1 MLRFGVARLLILG
14 LVGLALAAAAI
25 ATGSTAVAH
34 PGITTTETSIDVVGA
49 ITARRLDDGR
59 VEFAFRPSGGA
70 RIFPEERFVPADAA
84 SNSWLVSSDVTHVDA
99 TLGRIIARRLDDGRM
114 EFGFRVEG
122 GDELLPAL
130 RFVPA
135 VTSGGWLRSSELSF
149 SVAPPDLM
157 PEFSATLGDQSFK
170 TWDETTELT
179 LPAAEGG
186 DGTLSYELLP
196 AVPGLSFE
204 AQLRRLAGVPSR
216 AGTYLMVYRV
226 ADADGDVD
234 ELRFMIDVVYGYE
247 ASDLADDAMAD
258 SAAEEPAMEE
268 EAAEEEEA
276 PAAEEEAAVD
286 EAEVKVAEVSAGKG
300 GSVSPVRLNRPGA
313 TTFVDNPRSGF
324 TVTAEDSTSTF
335 SLDVDRT
342 SYFLALNWANAR
354 YRIDPDSVRA
364 EEWVN
369 AFDYGYESPTSDDRF
384 AITTALVEHPSAA
397 GLHLARI
404 AFQAP
409 ELPDDAPLNVTLVL
423 DASGS
428 MAWGNRVEIARA
440 AAEAIRGGLREGDQI
455 AVVQFSDNVLRRYTV
470 RPTHPD
476 DERVTASIGG
486 LRPTSSTNVQAGL
499 DLGLWL
505 AGGMRHERPDAI
517 NYIILMSDGVANVD
531 ATDPFAILEAT
542 GDREPSNPIRLITV
556 GVGIENYNDYLLEQ
570 LAQHG
575 NGWYRYLDTPEQA
588 RQTFSRANWLALSR
602 PFADQTR
609 AQVEWDSSAV
619 AQWRLVGYEN
629 RVTSDESFTEDRNE
643 FAEIP
648 SGVAVTV
655 FYELEL
661 TEGTSAEQVDL
672 GGVELRWLTPR
683 SGESNSQAARISG
696 AEDGDANIV
705 ARRELG
711 ALVALAADRYGSLTS
726 VDDDA
731 GADVRAELERLATQ
745 LDGLQPELGSLDAY
759 DDFRLLLSHLIA
771 GLPAAPPDSGYS
783 P

>member
-1 MLRFGVARLLILG
+1 MLRFSVARLLILG
-14 LVGLALAAAAI
+14 LVGLALAAAAL
-25 ATGSTAVAH
+25 ATGPTAVAH
-34 PGITTTETSIDVVGA
+34 PGITTTETSIDVAGA

-70 RIFPEERFVPADAA
+70 RIFPEQRYVPADAA
-84 SNSWLVSSDVTHVDA
+84 SNSWLVSSDVTHVDD
-99 TLGRIIARRLDDGRM
+99 TLGRIIARRLDDGQM

-122 GDELLPAL
+122 GDELLPEL

-149 SVAPPDLM
+149 SVAPPDLA
-157 PEFSATLGDQSFK
+157 PEFSATLGDQTFN
-170 TWDETTELT
+170 TRGETTELT

-186 DGTLSYELLP
+186 DGALSYMLLP
-196 AVPGLSFE
+196 VVPGLSFD
-204 AQLRRLAGVPSR
+204 AQQRRLTGTPSR
-216 AGTYLMVYRV
+216 VGTYLMVYRV

-234 ELRFMIDVVYGYE
+234 ELRFMLDVVYAPE
-247 ASDLADDAMAD
+247 ASEMSDDAMDDGSMAGD
-258 SAAEEPAMEE
+258 DASQFPESGGAPQEEPA
-268 EAAEEEEA
+268 
-276 PAAEEEAAVD
+276 
-286 EAEVKVAEVSAGKG
+286 EAEDSAVKG
-300 GSVSPVRLNRPGA
+300 GSVSPLRPTTPRD

-354 YRIDPDSVRA
+354 YQIDPDSVRA
-364 EEWVN
+364 EEWIN

-384 AITTALVEHPSAA
+384 AITTALVEHPTAA
-397 GLHLARI
+397 GVHLARI

-428 MAWGNRVEIARA
+428 MARGNRVGIARA

-476 DERVTASIGG
+476 DERVTASIKR

-542 GDREPSNPIRLITV
+542 GDREPSNPLRLITI

-575 NGWYRYLDTPEQA
+575 NGWYRYLDTSEQA

-661 TEGTSAEQVDL
+661 TEGTSAAQADL

-696 AEDGDANIV
+696 AEDGDASTA

-731 GADVRAELERLATQ
+731 GADVRAELERLGTQ

-759 DDFRLLLSHLIA
+759 GDFRLLLSHLIA
-771 GLPAAPPDSGYS
+771 RLPAAPEESGYR

>member
-1 MLRFGVARLLILG
+1 MLRFSVARLLILG

-25 ATGSTAVAH
+25 ATGPTAQAH

-49 ITARRLDDGR
+49 IMARRLDDGR

-70 RIFPEERFVPADAA
+70 RIFPEQRYVPADAA

-122 GDELLPAL
+122 GDELLPHL

-135 VTSGGWLRSSELSF
+135 VTSEGWLRSSELSF
-149 SVAPPDLM
+149 SVAPPDLT
-157 PEFSATLGDQSFK
+157 PEFSATLGDQTFV

-186 DGTLSYELLP
+186 DGALSYTLLP
-196 AVPGLSFE
+196 VVPGLSFD
-204 AQLRRLAGVPSR
+204 AQQQRLTGTPRRV
-216 AGTYLMVYRV
+216 GTYLMVYRV

-234 ELRFMIDVVYGYE
+234 ELRFMLDVVYAPE
-247 ASDLADDAMAD
+247 ASDLADDAMEGDGAMAMD
-258 SAAEEPAMEE
+258 DAAEEPAMEE
-268 EAAEEEEA
+268 D
-276 PAAEEEAAVD
+276 AAVD
-286 EAEVKVAEVSAGKG
+286 EGQSSDAEVSTGKG
-300 GSVSPVRLNRPGA
+300 GSVSPVRPTRPGD

-324 TVTAEDSTSTF
+324 TVAAEDSTSTF

-369 AFDYGYESPTSDDRF
+369 AFDYGYESPTGDDRF
-384 AITTALVEHPSAA
+384 AITTALTEHPSAA

-476 DERVTASIGG
+476 DERVTASLAG
-486 LRPTSSTNVQAGL
+486 LRPTYSTNVQAGL
-499 DLGLWL
+499 NLGLWL

-661 TEGTSAEQVDL
+661 TEGTSAEQADL

-696 AEDGDANIV
+696 AEDGDTNVV

-726 VDDDA
+726 VDDDD
-731 GADVRAELERLATQ
+731 GADVRAELELLAKQ
-745 LDGLQPELGSLDAY
+745 VDGLEPELGSLDAY
-759 DDFRLLLSHLIA
+759 ADFRLLLSHLIV
-771 GLPAAPPDSGYS
+771 GLPEAPEESGYR

>member
-1 MLRFGVARLLILG
+1 MRRSQRQGDPG
-14 LVGLALAAAAI
+14 SLAPR
-25 ATGSTAVAH
+25 STT
-34 PGITTTETSIDVVGA
+34 PRD
-49 ITARRLDDGR
+49 
-59 VEFAFRPSGGA
+59 
-70 RIFPEERFVPADAA
+70 
-84 SNSWLVSSDVTHVDA
+84 
-99 TLGRIIARRLDDGRM
+99 
-114 EFGFRVEG
+114 
-122 GDELLPAL
+122 
-130 RFVPA
+130 
-135 VTSGGWLRSSELSF
+135 
-149 SVAPPDLM
+149 
-157 PEFSATLGDQSFK
+157 
-170 TWDETTELT
+170 
-179 LPAAEGG
+179 
-186 DGTLSYELLP
+186 
-196 AVPGLSFE
+196 
-204 AQLRRLAGVPSR
+204 
-216 AGTYLMVYRV
+216 
-226 ADADGDVD
+226 
-234 ELRFMIDVVYGYE
+234 
-247 ASDLADDAMAD
+247 
-258 SAAEEPAMEE
+258 
-268 EAAEEEEA
+268 
-276 PAAEEEAAVD
+276 
-286 EAEVKVAEVSAGKG
+286 
-300 GSVSPVRLNRPGA
+300 

-324 TVTAEDSTSTF
+324 TVTTEDSTSTF

-369 AFDYGYESPTSDDRF
+369 AFDYGYEAPASDDRF

-428 MAWGNRVEIARA
+428 MAWGQSGRDRARSGGGDPRRGCARA
-440 AAEAIRGGLREGDQI
+440 IRSPWCSSATTCCVGTPS
-455 AVVQFSDNVLRRYTV
+455 VRRT
-470 RPTHPD
+470 RTMNGSPRRSHACG
-476 DERVTASIGG
+476 RH
-486 LRPTSSTNVQAGL
+486 RSTNVQAGL

-517 NYIILMSDGVANVD
+517 NYLILMSDGVANVD

-643 FAEIP
+643 FAEIQ

-661 TEGTSAEQVDL
+661 TEGTSAAQADL

-683 SGESNSQAARISG
+683 SGESNSQAARILG
-696 AEDGDANIV
+696 RRGG
-705 ARRELG
+705 RREHRG
-711 ALVALAADRYGSLTS
+711 AARARCVGRAGGRPLRQPGLSGRRRRCGCPRRAGGSGNAAGR
-726 VDDDA
+726 A
-731 GADVRAELERLATQ
+731 GAGARFAPGLRRLPPALE
-745 LDGLQPELGSLDAY
+745 
-759 DDFRLLLSHLIA
+759 
-771 GLPAAPPDSGYS
+771 PPDRRDF
-783 P
+783 PRRRRRAAIAPRNALTMA

>member
-14 LVGLALAAAAI
+14 LVGLALAAAAL
-25 ATGSTAVAH
+25 ATAPTAQAH

-59 VEFAFRPSGGA
+59 VEFAFRPRGGA
-70 RIFPEERFVPADAA
+70 RIFPEQRYVPADAA
-84 SNSWLVSSDVTHVDA
+84 SNSWLVSSDVTHVDD
-99 TLGRIIARRLDDGRM
+99 TLGRIIARRLDDGQM

-122 GDELLPAL
+122 GDELLPEL

-149 SVAPPDLM
+149 SVAPPDLA
-157 PEFSATLGDQSFK
+157 PEFSATLGDQTFN
-170 TWDETTELT
+170 TRGETTELT

-186 DGTLSYELLP
+186 DGALSYMLLP
-196 AVPGLSFE
+196 VVPGLSFDAE
-204 AQLRRLAGVPSR
+204 LRRLAGTPSR
-216 AGTYLMVYRV
+216 VGTYLMVYRV
-226 ADADGDVD
+226 ADADGDID
-234 ELRFMIDVVYGYE
+234 ELRFMIDVVFE
-247 ASDLADDAMAD
+247 RVASEMSDDAMDDGSMAGD
-258 SAAEEPAMEE
+258 DASQFPESGGGPQEEPA
-268 EAAEEEEA
+268 
-276 PAAEEEAAVD
+276 
-286 EAEVKVAEVSAGKG
+286 EAEDSAVKG
-300 GSVSPVRLNRPGA
+300 GSVSPLRPTTPRD

-354 YRIDPDSVRA
+354 YQIDPDSVRA

-384 AITTALVEHPSAA
+384 AITTALVEHPTAA
-397 GLHLARI
+397 GVHLARI

-428 MAWGNRVEIARA
+428 MARGNRVGIARA

-476 DERVTASIGG
+476 DERVTASIKR

-542 GDREPSNPIRLITV
+542 GDREPSNPLRLITI

-575 NGWYRYLDTPEQA
+575 NGWYRYLDTSEQA

-661 TEGTSAEQVDL
+661 TEGTSAAQADL

-696 AEDGDANIV
+696 AEDGDASTA

-731 GADVRAELERLATQ
+731 GADVRAELERLGTQ

-759 DDFRLLLSHLIA
+759 GDFRLLLSHLIA
-771 GLPAAPPDSGYS
+771 RLPAAPEESGYR

>member
-14 LVGLALAAAAI
+14 LVGLALAAAAF
-25 ATGSTAVAH
+25 ATAPSAAAH
-34 PGITTTETSIDVVGA
+34 PGITTMETSIDVVGA
-49 ITARRLDDGR
+49 ITARRLPDGR

-70 RIFPEERFVPADAA
+70 RIFPRERFVPADAEL
-84 SNSWLVSSDVTHVDA
+84 NSWLVSSDVTHVDA
-99 TLGRIIARRLDDGRM
+99 TLGRIIARRLDDGWM

-122 GDELLPAL
+122 GDELLPEL
-130 RFVPA
+130 RFVPPG
-135 VTSGGWLRSSELSF
+135 TSGGWLASSELSF
-149 SVAPPDLM
+149 SVAPPDLS
-157 PEFSATLGDQSFK
+157 PEFSATLGDQTFS
-170 TWDETTELT
+170 TWDATTELT
-179 LPAAEGG
+179 LPAAAGG
-186 DGTLSYELLP
+186 DGALTYTLLP
-196 AVPGLSFE
+196 AVPGLNFD
-204 AQLRRLAGVPSR
+204 AQQRQLAGTPSR
-216 AGTYLMVYRV
+216 VGTYLMVYRV
-226 ADADGDVD
+226 SDADGDVD
-234 ELRFMIDVVYGYE
+234 ELRFMLDVVYGYE
-247 ASDLADDAMAD
+247 ESDLED
-258 SAAEEPAMEE
+258 S
-268 EAAEEEEA
+268 AAEEEEA
-276 PAAEEEAAVD
+276 AEAEEAPAMEEDAAVD
-286 EAEVKVAEVSAGKG
+286 EEQSSDAEASVGKG
-300 GSVSPVRLNRPGA
+300 GSGSPLRPTTPSD

-342 SYFLALNWANAR
+342 SYFLALNWANSR

-384 AITTALVEHPSAA
+384 AITTELTAHPSAA

-440 AAEAIRGGLREGDQI
+440 AAEAIRGGLRESDQI

-476 DERVTASIGG
+476 DERVSASIKR
-486 LRPTSSTNVQAGL
+486 LRPTYSTNVQAGL
-499 DLGLWL
+499 NLGLWL

-629 RVTSDESFTEDRNE
+629 RVTSDESFTEDRTE

-661 TEGTSAEQVDL
+661 TEGTSAAQVDL

-683 SGESNSQAARISG
+683 SGESNSQAARITS
-696 AEDGDANIV
+696 ADDGDANIV

-711 ALVALAADRYGSLTS
+711 ALVALAADRYGSLTA
-726 VDDDA
+726 VDDAA
-731 GADVRAELERLATQ
+731 GADVRAELELLATQ
-745 LDGLQPELGSLDAY
+745 LDGLEPELGSLQAY
-759 DDFRLLLSHLIA
+759 GDFRLLLSHLIA
-771 GLPAAPPDSGYS
+771 GLPPPPEESGYS

>member
-14 LVGLALAAAAI
+14 LVGLALASAAL
-25 ATGSTAVAH
+25 ATAPTAVAH

-70 RIFPEERFVPADAA
+70 RIFPEQRYVPADAA
-84 SNSWLVSSDVTHVDA
+84 SNSWLVSSDVTHVDD
-99 TLGRIIARRLDDGRM
+99 TLGRIIARRLDDGQM

-122 GDELLPAL
+122 GDELLPEL

-149 SVAPPDLM
+149 SVAPPDLA
-157 PEFSATLGDQSFK
+157 PEFSATLGDQTFN
-170 TWDETTELT
+170 TRGETTELT

-186 DGTLSYELLP
+186 DGALSYMLLP
-196 AVPGLSFE
+196 VVPGLSFD
-204 AQLRRLAGVPSR
+204 AQLRRLAGTPSR
-216 AGTYLMVYRV
+216 VGTYLMVYRV
-226 ADADGDVD
+226 ADADGDID
-234 ELRFMIDVVYGYE
+234 ELRFMIDVVYE
-247 ASDLADDAMAD
+247 RVASEMSDDAMDDGSMAGD
-258 SAAEEPAMEE
+258 DASQFPESGGGPQEEPA
-268 EAAEEEEA
+268 
-276 PAAEEEAAVD
+276 
-286 EAEVKVAEVSAGKG
+286 EAEDSAVKG
-300 GSVSPVRLNRPGA
+300 GSVSPLRPTTPRD

-354 YRIDPDSVRA
+354 YQIDPDSVRA
-364 EEWVN
+364 EEWIN
-369 AFDYGYESPTSDDRF
+369 AFDYGYGSPTSDDRF
-384 AITTALVEHPSAA
+384 AITTALVEHPTAA
-397 GLHLARI
+397 GVHLARI

-428 MAWGNRVEIARA
+428 MARGNRVGIARA

-476 DERVTASIGG
+476 DERVTASIRR

-575 NGWYRYLDTPEQA
+575 NGWYRYLDTSEQA

-661 TEGTSAEQVDL
+661 TEGTSAAQADL

-696 AEDGDANIV
+696 AEDGDASTA

-731 GADVRAELERLATQ
+731 GADVRAELERLGTQ
-745 LDGLQPELGSLDAY
+745 LDALEPELGSLDAY
-759 DDFRLLLSHLIA
+759 GDFRLLLSHLIA
-771 GLPAAPPDSGYS
+771 RLPAAPEESGYR

>member
-14 LVGLALAAAAI
+14 LVGLALAAAAL
-25 ATGSTAVAH
+25 ATAPTAVAH

-49 ITARRLDDGR
+49 ITARRLADGR

-70 RIFPEERFVPADAA
+70 RIFPEQRFVPADAEL
-84 SNSWLVSSDVTHVDA
+84 NSWLVSSDVTHVDA

-114 EFGFRVEG
+114 EFGFRVAG
-122 GDELLPAL
+122 GDELLPTL
-130 RFVPA
+130 RFMPP

-149 SVAPPDLM
+149 SVAPPDLA
-157 PEFSATLGDQSFK
+157 PEFSATLGDQTFN
-170 TWDETTELT
+170 TRDETTELT

-186 DGTLSYELLP
+186 DGALSYMLLP
-196 AVPGLSFE
+196 VVPGLSFD
-204 AQLRRLAGVPSR
+204 AQLRRLAGTPSR
-216 AGTYLMVYRV
+216 VGTYLMVYRV
-226 ADADGDVD
+226 ADADGDID
-234 ELRFMIDVVYGYE
+234 ELRFMIDVVYE
-247 ASDLADDAMAD
+247 PVALEMSDDAMDDASMAGD
-258 SAAEEPAMEE
+258 DASQFPESGGGPQEEPA
-268 EAAEEEEA
+268 
-276 PAAEEEAAVD
+276 
-286 EAEVKVAEVSAGKG
+286 EAEDSAVKG
-300 GSVSPVRLNRPGA
+300 GSVSPLRPTTPRD

-324 TVTAEDSTSTF
+324 TVTAEDTTSTF

-342 SYFLALNWANAR
+342 SYFLALNWANAG

-369 AFDYGYESPTSDDRF
+369 AFDYGYEAPTGDDRF
-384 AITTALVEHPSAA
+384 AITTALVEHPTAA
-397 GLHLARI
+397 GVHLARI

-428 MAWGNRVEIARA
+428 MAWGNRVEITRA

-476 DERVTASIGG
+476 DERVTASIAG

-517 NYIILMSDGVANVD
+517 NYLILMSDGVANVD

-683 SGESNSQAARISG
+683 SGESNSQTARISG
-696 AEDGDANIV
+696 SEDGDANIV

-745 LDGLQPELGSLDAY
+745 LDGLEPELGSLDAY
-759 DDFRLLLSHLIA
+759 GDFRLLLSHLIA
-771 GLPAAPPDSGYS
+771 GLPEAPEESGYR

>member
-1 MLRFGVARLLILG
+1 MLRFRVARLLILG

-70 RIFPEERFVPADAA
+70 RIFPEQRYVPADAA

-122 GDELLPAL
+122 GDELLPEL

-157 PEFSATLGDQSFK
+157 PEFSATLGDQSFN

-186 DGTLSYELLP
+186 DGTLSYMLLP
-196 AVPGLSFE
+196 VVPGLSFE
-204 AQLRRLAGVPSR
+204 AQLRRLAGTPSR

-234 ELRFMIDVVYGYE
+234 ELRFMIDVVYAPVY
-247 ASDLADDAMAD
+247 SDADDSSMSDSDAGMAMED
-258 SAAEEPAMEE
+258 AAEEPAMEE
-268 EAAEEEEA
+268 EAA
-276 PAAEEEAAVD
+276 VD
-286 EAEVKVAEVSAGKG
+286 EGQSSDAEVSAGKG
-300 GSVSPVRLNRPGA
+300 GSVSPLRPTRPGA

-324 TVTAEDSTSTF
+324 TVAAEDSTSTF

-369 AFDYGYESPTSDDRF
+369 AFDYGYESPTSNDRF

-409 ELPDDAPLNVTLVL
+409 ELPDDAPINVTLVL

-470 RPTHPD
+470 RPTHAG
-476 DERVTASIGG
+476 DERVTASIAG

-542 GDREPSNPIRLITV
+542 GDREPGNPIRLITV

-609 AQVEWDSSAV
+609 AQVKWNGSAV

-661 TEGTSAEQVDL
+661 TEGTSAEQADL

-696 AEDGDANIV
+696 AEDADANTA

-745 LDGLQPELGSLDAY
+745 LDGLEPELGSLDAY
-759 DDFRLLLSHLIA
+759 SDFRLLLSHLIA
-771 GLPAAPPDSGYS
+771 GLPAAPEESGYS

>member
-1 MLRFGVARLLILG
+1 MIKCSDSGVARLLILG

-25 ATGSTAVAH
+25 ATGSTTVAH

-49 ITARRLDDGR
+49 ITSRRLADGR

-70 RIFPEERFVPADAA
+70 RIFPEQRYVPADAA

-122 GDELLPAL
+122 GDELLPEL

-157 PEFSATLGDQSFK
+157 PEFSATLGDQSFN
-170 TWDETTELT
+170 TWDATTELT

-186 DGTLSYELLP
+186 DGALSYELLP
-196 AVPGLSFE
+196 AVPGLSFD
-204 AQLRRLAGVPSR
+204 AQLRRLAGTPSR
-216 AGTYLMVYRV
+216 VGTYLMVYRV

-234 ELRFMIDVVYGYE
+234 ELRFMIDVVYAPVY
-247 ASDLADDAMAD
+247 SDADDSSMSD
-258 SAAEEPAMEE
+258 SDAGMVMED
-268 EAAEEEEA
+268 AAEEEEEA
-276 PAAEEEAAVD
+276 EAAVD
-286 EAEVKVAEVSAGKG
+286 EGQSSDAEVSAGKG
-300 GSVSPVRLNRPGA
+300 GSVSPVRPTRPGA

-384 AITTALVEHPSAA
+384 AITTALVEHPSTAR
-397 GLHLARI
+397 LHLARI

-440 AAEAIRGGLREGDQI
+440 AAEAIRGGLREIDRI

-476 DERVTASIGG
+476 DERVTASIAG

-609 AQVEWDSSAV
+609 AQVKWDGSAV

-661 TEGTSAEQVDL
+661 TEGTSAEQADL

-696 AEDGDANIV
+696 AEDADANTA

-745 LDGLQPELGSLDAY
+745 LDGLEPELGSLEAY
-759 DDFRLLLSHLIA
+759 GDFRLLLSHLIA
-771 GLPAAPPDSGYS
+771 GLPAAPEESGYR

>member
-1 MLRFGVARLLILG
+1 MHRFGVARLLIFG
-14 LVGLALAAAAI
+14 LVGLALAAAAF
-25 ATGSTAVAH
+25 ATAPTAVAH
-34 PGITTTETSIDVVGA
+34 PGITTTESSIDVVGA
-49 ITARRLDDGR
+49 ITARQLTDGR

-70 RIFPEERFVPADAA
+70 RIFPELRFVPADAEL
-84 SNSWLVSSDVTHVDA
+84 NSWLVSSDVTHVDA
-99 TLGRIIARRLDDGRM
+99 TLGRIIARRLVDGSI

-122 GDELLPAL
+122 GDELLPEL

-135 VTSGGWLRSSELSF
+135 LTSGAWLRSSELSF
-149 SVAPPDLM
+149 SVAPPNLS
-157 PEFSATLGDQSFK
+157 PEFSATLGDQTFSR
-170 TWDETTELT
+170 WDETTELT

-186 DGTLSYELLP
+186 DGALSYTLLP
-196 AVPGLSFE
+196 VVPGLSFD
-204 AQLRRLAGVPSR
+204 AQLRRLAGTPSR
-216 AGTYLMVYRV
+216 VGSYLMVYRV
-226 ADADGDVD
+226 ADADGDID
-234 ELRFMIDVVYGYE
+234 ELRFMIDVVYAPVY
-247 ASDLADDAMAD
+247 SDADDSSMSESDAGMAMED
-258 SAAEEPAMEE
+258 SAEV
-268 EAAEEEEA
+268 AEEEE
-276 PAAEEEAAVD
+276 EEAGDA
-286 EAEVKVAEVSAGKG
+286 AFPTTG
-300 GSVSPVRLNRPGA
+300 GPGSLPLRSTTPRD

-342 SYFLALNWANAR
+342 SYFLALNWANAG

-384 AITTALVEHPSAA
+384 AITTELTEHPSAA

-404 AFQAP
+404 AFRAP

-440 AAEAIRGGLREGDQI
+440 AAEAIRGGLREIDRI

-476 DERVTASIGG
+476 DERVTRSIKR

-517 NYIILMSDGVANVD
+517 NYLILMSDGVANVD
-531 ATDPFAILEAT
+531 ATDPFAILEET

-655 FYELEL
+655 FYELQL
-661 TEGTSAEQVDL
+661 TEGTSAAQVDL

-683 SGESNSQAARISG
+683 SGESNSQAARITS
-696 AEDGDANIV
+696 ADDGDANV
-705 ARRELG
+705 AVRRELG

-726 VDDDA
+726 MDDAA
-731 GADVRAELERLATQ
+731 GADVRAELEGLARQ
-745 LDGLQPELGSLDAY
+745 LEGLGPELGSLQAY
-759 DDFRLLLSHLIA
+759 GDFRLLLSHLSA
-771 GLPAAPPDSGYS
+771 GLPAAPEGSPYS

>member
-1 MLRFGVARLLILG
+1 M
-14 LVGLALAAAAI
+14 
-25 ATGSTAVAH
+25 
-34 PGITTTETSIDVVGA
+34 
-49 ITARRLDDGR
+49 
-59 VEFAFRPSGGA
+59 
-70 RIFPEERFVPADAA
+70 
-84 SNSWLVSSDVTHVDA
+84 
-99 TLGRIIARRLDDGRM
+99 
-114 EFGFRVEG
+114 
-122 GDELLPAL
+122 
-130 RFVPA
+130 
-135 VTSGGWLRSSELSF
+135 
-149 SVAPPDLM
+149 
-157 PEFSATLGDQSFK
+157 
-170 TWDETTELT
+170 
-179 LPAAEGG
+179 
-186 DGTLSYELLP
+186 
-196 AVPGLSFE
+196 
-204 AQLRRLAGVPSR
+204 
-216 AGTYLMVYRV
+216 
-226 ADADGDVD
+226 
-234 ELRFMIDVVYGYE
+234 
-247 ASDLADDAMAD
+247 
-258 SAAEEPAMEE
+258 
-268 EAAEEEEA
+268 
-276 PAAEEEAAVD
+276 
-286 EAEVKVAEVSAGKG
+286 
-300 GSVSPVRLNRPGA
+300 
-313 TTFVDNPRSGF
+313 
-324 TVTAEDSTSTF
+324 
-335 SLDVDRT
+335 
-342 SYFLALNWANAR
+342 
-354 YRIDPDSVRA
+354 RA

-369 AFDYGYESPTSDDRF
+369 AFDYGYESPMGDDRF

-440 AAEAIRGGLREGDQI
+440 AAEAIRGGLREIDRI

-476 DERVTASIGG
+476 DERVTASIKR
-486 LRPTSSTNVQAGL
+486 LRPTYSTNVQAGL

-661 TEGTSAEQVDL
+661 TEGTSAAQADL

-726 VDDDA
+726 VNDDA
-731 GADVRAELERLATQ
+731 GADVRAELEGLATQ
-745 LDGLQPELGSLDAY
+745 LDGLEPELGSLDAY
-759 DDFRLLLSHLIA
+759 GDFRLLLSHLIA
-771 GLPAAPPDSGYS
+771 GLPAAPEESGYR

>member
-14 LVGLALAAAAI
+14 LVGLALAAAAFVM
-25 ATGSTAVAH
+25 GPSAVAH
-34 PGITTTETSIDVVGA
+34 PGITTTESSIDVVGA
-49 ITARRLDDGR
+49 ITARQLADGR

-70 RIFPEERFVPADAA
+70 RIFPELRLVPADAEL
-84 SNSWLVSSDVTHVDA
+84 NTWLVSSDVTHVDA
-99 TLGRIIARRLDDGRM
+99 TLGRIIARRLDDGWI

-122 GDELLPAL
+122 GEELLPEL

-149 SVAPPDLM
+149 SVAPPDLV
-157 PEFSATLGDQSFK
+157 PEFSATLGDQTFN

-186 DGTLSYELLP
+186 DGALSYTLLP
-196 AVPGLSFE
+196 VVPGLSFDT
-204 AQLRRLAGVPSR
+204 QLRRLAGRPSR
-216 AGTYLMVYRV
+216 VGTYLMVYRV

-234 ELRFMIDVVYGYE
+234 ELRFMLDVVY
-247 ASDLADDAMAD
+247 APVHSDADDSSMSDSDAGMAMADDAAD
-258 SAAEEPAMEE
+258 GAE
-268 EAAEEEEA
+268 
-276 PAAEEEAAVD
+276 AEEEAASE
-286 EAEVKVAEVSAGKG
+286 EAEATVAEESTVKRGP
-300 GSVSPVRLNRPGA
+300 GSRPRPTTPSD

-342 SYFLALNWANAR
+342 SYFLALNWANAG

-369 AFDYGYESPTSDDRF
+369 AFDYGYESPASDDRF
-384 AITTALVEHPSAA
+384 AITTELTAHPSAA

-440 AAEAIRGGLREGDQI
+440 AAEAIRGGLREIDRI

-476 DERVTASIGG
+476 DQRVTASLAG
-486 LRPTSSTNVQAGL
+486 LRPTYSTNVQAGL

-517 NYIILMSDGVANVD
+517 NYLILMSDGVANVD
-531 ATDPFAILEAT
+531 ATDPFAILEQT

-655 FYELEL
+655 FYELAL
-661 TEGTSAEQVDL
+661 TEGTSAAQVDL

-683 SGESNSQAARISG
+683 SGESNSQAARITS
-696 AEDGDANIV
+696 AADGDANIA

-711 ALVALAADRYGSLTS
+711 ALVALAADRYGSLTA
-726 VDDDA
+726 VDDAA
-731 GADVRAELERLATQ
+731 GANVRAELEGLATQ
-745 LDGLQPELGSLDAY
+745 LDGLEPELGSLQAY
-759 DDFRLLLSHLIA
+759 DDFRLLLSHLIG
-771 GLPAAPPDSGYS
+771 GLPAAPEDSGYS

>member
-1 MLRFGVARLLILG
+1 M
-14 LVGLALAAAAI
+14 
-25 ATGSTAVAH
+25 AH

-49 ITARRLDDGR
+49 ITARRLADGR

-70 RIFPEERFVPADAA
+70 RIFPEQRFVPADAEL
-84 SNSWLVSSDVTHVDA
+84 NSWLVSSDVTHVDA

-114 EFGFRVEG
+114 EFGFRVAG
-122 GDELLPAL
+122 GDELLPTL
-130 RFVPA
+130 RFMPP

-149 SVAPPDLM
+149 SVAPPDLA
-157 PEFSATLGDQSFK
+157 PEFSATLGDQTFN
-170 TWDETTELT
+170 TRDETTELT

-186 DGTLSYELLP
+186 DGALSYMLLP
-196 AVPGLSFE
+196 VVPGLSFD
-204 AQLRRLAGVPSR
+204 AQQRRLAGTPSR
-216 AGTYLMVYRV
+216 VGTYLMVYRV
-226 ADADGDVD
+226 ADADGDID
-234 ELRFMIDVVYGYE
+234 ELRFMIDVLYE
-247 ASDLADDAMAD
+247 PVALEMSDDAMDDASMAGD
-258 SAAEEPAMEE
+258 DASQFPESGGGPQEEPA
-268 EAAEEEEA
+268 
-276 PAAEEEAAVD
+276 
-286 EAEVKVAEVSAGKG
+286 EAEDSAVKG
-300 GSVSPVRLNRPGA
+300 GSVSPLRPTTPRD

-324 TVTAEDSTSTF
+324 TVTAEDTTSTF

-342 SYFLALNWANAR
+342 SYFLALNWANAG

-369 AFDYGYESPTSDDRF
+369 AFDYGYEAPTGDDRF
-384 AITTALVEHPSAA
+384 AITTALVEHPTAA
-397 GLHLARI
+397 GVHLARI

-476 DERVTASIGG
+476 DERVTASLAR

-517 NYIILMSDGVANVD
+517 NYLILMSDGVANVD
-531 ATDPFAILEAT
+531 ATDPFAILEET

-683 SGESNSQAARISG
+683 SGESNSQTARISG
-696 AEDGDANIV
+696 SEDGDANIV

-745 LDGLQPELGSLDAY
+745 LDGLEPELGSLDAY
-759 DDFRLLLSHLIA
+759 GDFRLLLSHLIA
-771 GLPAAPPDSGYS
+771 GLPEAPEESGYR

>member
-1 MLRFGVARLLILG
+1 MLRFSVARLLILG

-34 PGITTTETSIDVVGA
+34 PGITTTETSIDVAGA

-70 RIFPEERFVPADAA
+70 RIFPEQRYVPADAEL
-84 SNSWLVSSDVTHVDA
+84 NSWLVSSDVTHVDA

-114 EFGFRVEG
+114 EFGFRVAG
-122 GDELLPAL
+122 GDELLPHL

-149 SVAPPDLM
+149 SVAPPDLT
-157 PEFSATLGDQSFK
+157 PEFSATLGDQTFN
-170 TWDETTELT
+170 TRDETTELT

-186 DGTLSYELLP
+186 DGALSYMLLP
-196 AVPGLSFE
+196 VVPGLSFD
-204 AQLRRLAGVPSR
+204 AQLRRLAGTPSR
-216 AGTYLMVYRV
+216 VGTYLMVYRV

-234 ELRFMIDVVYGYE
+234 ELRFMLDVVYAPVY
-247 ASDLADDAMAD
+247 SDADDSSMSDSDAGMAMD
-258 SAAEEPAMEE
+258 DAAEEPAMEE
-268 EAAEEEEA
+268 EAA
-276 PAAEEEAAVD
+276 VD
-286 EAEVKVAEVSAGKG
+286 QRQSSDAEVSAGKG
-300 GSVSPVRLNRPGA
+300 GSVSPLRPTRPGD

-342 SYFLALNWANAR
+342 SYFLALNWANAG

-369 AFDYGYESPTSDDRF
+369 AFDYGYESPTGDDRF
-384 AITTALVEHPSAA
+384 AITSAVVEHPSTA

-428 MAWGNRVEIARA
+428 MARGNRVEIARA

-476 DERVTASIGG
+476 DERVTASLAG

-517 NYIILMSDGVANVD
+517 NYLILMSDGVANVD
-531 ATDPFAILEAT
+531 ATDPFAILEQT

-661 TEGTSAEQVDL
+661 TEGTSAAQADL

-696 AEDGDANIV
+696 AEDGDASTA

-726 VDDDA
+726 VDDAA
-731 GADVRAELERLATQ
+731 GADVRAELERLGTQ
-745 LDGLQPELGSLDAY
+745 LDALEPELGSLEAY
-759 DDFRLLLSHLIA
+759 GDFRLLLSHLIA
-771 GLPAAPPDSGYS
+771 GLPAAPEESGYS

>member
-14 LVGLALAAAAI
+14 LVGLALAVAAF
-25 ATGSTAVAH
+25 ATGPTAEAH

-49 ITARRLDDGR
+49 IMARQLPDGR
-59 VEFAFRPSGGA
+59 LEFAFRPSGGA
-70 RIFPEERFVPADAA
+70 RIFPEQRYVPADAEL
-84 SNSWLVSSDVTHVDA
+84 NSWLVSSDVTHVDA

-122 GDELLPAL
+122 GDELLPHL

-135 VTSGGWLRSSELSF
+135 VTSGAWLRSSELSF
-149 SVAPPDLM
+149 SVAPPDLT
-157 PEFSATLGDQSFK
+157 PEFSATLGDQTFS

-186 DGTLSYELLP
+186 DGALSYALLP
-196 AVPGLSFE
+196 AVPGLSFD
-204 AQLRRLAGVPSR
+204 AQLRRLAGTPSR

-226 ADADGDVD
+226 ADADGDID
-234 ELRFMIDVVYGYE
+234 ELRFMIDVVYGRQR
-247 ASDLADDAMAD
+247 SDLADDTMESDAGMAM
-258 SAAEEPAMEE
+258 EESAMEE
-268 EAAEEEEA
+268 EAEPEAEAEEPRDAAFPTTGGPGSLA
-276 PAAEEEAAVD
+276 PRSSTPRD
-286 EAEVKVAEVSAGKG
+286 
-300 GSVSPVRLNRPGA
+300 

-342 SYFLALNWANAR
+342 SYFLALNWANAG

-384 AITTALVEHPSAA
+384 AITTALVEHPTAA

-476 DERVTASIGG
+476 DERVTTSIAR

-661 TEGTSAEQVDL
+661 TEGTSAAQADL

-705 ARRELG
+705 ARRSS
-711 ALVALAADRYGSLTS
+711 ARWSRWPPIATAA
-726 VDDDA
+726 
-731 GADVRAELERLATQ
+731 
-745 LDGLQPELGSLDAY
+745 
-759 DDFRLLLSHLIA
+759 
-771 GLPAAPPDSGYS
+771 
-783 P
+783 

>member
-14 LVGLALAAAAI
+14 LVGLALAAAAL
-25 ATGSTAVAH
+25 ATGPTAVAH
-34 PGITTTETSIDVVGA
+34 PGITTTETSIDVAGA

-70 RIFPEERFVPADAA
+70 RIFPEQRYVPADAA
-84 SNSWLVSSDVTHVDA
+84 SNSWLVSSDVTHVDD
-99 TLGRIIARRLDDGRM
+99 TLGRIIARRLDDGQM

-122 GDELLPAL
+122 GDELLPEL

-149 SVAPPDLM
+149 SVAPPDLA
-157 PEFSATLGDQSFK
+157 PEFSATLGDQTFN
-170 TWDETTELT
+170 TRGETTELT

-186 DGTLSYELLP
+186 DGALSYMLLP
-196 AVPGLSFE
+196 VVPGLSFD
-204 AQLRRLAGVPSR
+204 AQQRRLTGTPSR
-216 AGTYLMVYRV
+216 VGTYLMVYRV

-234 ELRFMIDVVYGYE
+234 ELRFMLDVVYAPE
-247 ASDLADDAMAD
+247 ASEMSDDAMDDGSMAGD
-258 SAAEEPAMEE
+258 DASQFPESGGGPQEEPA
-268 EAAEEEEA
+268 
-276 PAAEEEAAVD
+276 
-286 EAEVKVAEVSAGKG
+286 EAEDSAVKG
-300 GSVSPVRLNRPGA
+300 GSVSPLRPTTPRD

-354 YRIDPDSVRA
+354 YQIDPDSVRA

-369 AFDYGYESPTSDDRF
+369 AFDYGYESPPSDDRF
-384 AITTALVEHPSAA
+384 AITTALVEHPSAT

-428 MAWGNRVEIARA
+428 MARGNRVGIARA

-476 DERVTASIGG
+476 DERVTASIKR

-542 GDREPSNPIRLITV
+542 GDREPSNPLRLITI

-575 NGWYRYLDTPEQA
+575 NGWYRYLDTSEQA

-661 TEGTSAEQVDL
+661 TEGTSAAQADL

-731 GADVRAELERLATQ
+731 GADVRAELERLGTQ
-745 LDGLQPELGSLDAY
+745 LDALEPELGSLDAY
-759 DDFRLLLSHLIA
+759 GDFRLLLSHLIA
-771 GLPAAPPDSGYS
+771 RLPAAPEESGYR

>member
-25 ATGSTAVAH
+25 ATGPTAVAH

-70 RIFPEERFVPADAA
+70 RIFPEQRYVPADAA

-99 TLGRIIARRLDDGRM
+99 TLGRIIARRLDDGQM

-122 GDELLPAL
+122 GDELLPEL

-149 SVAPPDLM
+149 SVAPPDLA
-157 PEFSATLGDQSFK
+157 PEFSATLGDQTFN
-170 TWDETTELT
+170 TRGETTELT

-186 DGTLSYELLP
+186 DGALSYMLLP
-196 AVPGLSFE
+196 VVPGLSFD
-204 AQLRRLAGVPSR
+204 AQLRRLAGTPSR
-216 AGTYLMVYRV
+216 VGTYLMVYRV
-226 ADADGDVD
+226 ADADGDID
-234 ELRFMIDVVYGYE
+234 ELRFMIDVVYE
-247 ASDLADDAMAD
+247 RVASEMSDDAMDDGSMAGD
-258 SAAEEPAMEE
+258 DASQFPESGGGPQEEPA
-268 EAAEEEEA
+268 
-276 PAAEEEAAVD
+276 
-286 EAEVKVAEVSAGKG
+286 EAEDSAVKG
-300 GSVSPVRLNRPGA
+300 GSVSPLRPTTPRD

-354 YRIDPDSVRA
+354 YQIDPDSVRA

-384 AITTALVEHPSAA
+384 AITTALVEHPTAA
-397 GLHLARI
+397 GVHLARI

-428 MAWGNRVEIARA
+428 MARGNRVGIARA

-476 DERVTASIGG
+476 DERVTASIKR

-542 GDREPSNPIRLITV
+542 GDREPSNPLRLITI

-575 NGWYRYLDTPEQA
+575 NGWYRYLDTSEQA

-661 TEGTSAEQVDL
+661 TEGTSAAQADL

-696 AEDGDANIV
+696 AEDGDASTA

-731 GADVRAELERLATQ
+731 GADVRAELERLGTQ
-745 LDGLQPELGSLDAY
+745 LDALEPELGSLDAY
-759 DDFRLLLSHLIA
+759 GDFRLLLSHLIA
-771 GLPAAPPDSGYS
+771 RLPAAPEESGYR

>member
-1 MLRFGVARLLILG
+1 M
-14 LVGLALAAAAI
+14 
-25 ATGSTAVAH
+25 AH

-70 RIFPEERFVPADAA
+70 RIFPEQRYVPADAEL
-84 SNSWLVSSDVTHVDA
+84 NSWLVSSDVTHVDA

-114 EFGFRVEG
+114 EFGFRVAG
-122 GDELLPAL
+122 GDELLPHL

-149 SVAPPDLM
+149 SVAPPDLT
-157 PEFSATLGDQSFK
+157 PEFSATLGDQTFN

-186 DGTLSYELLP
+186 DGALSYTLLP
-196 AVPGLSFE
+196 VVPGLSFD
-204 AQLRRLAGVPSR
+204 AQQRRLTGTPRRV
-216 AGTYLMVYRV
+216 GTYLMVYRV

-234 ELRFMIDVVYGYE
+234 ELRFMLDVVYAPE
-247 ASDLADDAMAD
+247 ASDLADDAMEGDGAMAMD
-258 SAAEEPAMEE
+258 DAAEEEPAMEE
-268 EAAEEEEA
+268 D
-276 PAAEEEAAVD
+276 AAVD
-286 EAEVKVAEVSAGKG
+286 EGQSSDAEASVGRG
-300 GSVSPVRLNRPGA
+300 GSVSPLRPTRPGD

-369 AFDYGYESPTSDDRF
+369 AFDYGYESPTGDDRF

-476 DERVTASIGG
+476 DERVTASIKR
-486 LRPTSSTNVQAGL
+486 LRPTYSTNVQAGL

-517 NYIILMSDGVANVD
+517 NYLILMSDGVANVD

-629 RVTSDESFTEDRNE
+629 RVTSDESFTEDRTE

-661 TEGTSAEQVDL
+661 TEGTSAEQADL

-683 SGESNSQAARISG
+683 SGESNSQAARITG

-731 GADVRAELERLATQ
+731 GADVRAELELLPSRWTGWSRSLVRSRRTAT
-745 LDGLQPELGSLDAY
+745 SAC
-759 DDFRLLLSHLIA
+759 S
-771 GLPAAPPDSGYS
+771 
-783 P
+783 

>member
-25 ATGSTAVAH
+25 ATGPTAVAH
-34 PGITTTETSIDVVGA
+34 PGITTTETSIDVAGA

-70 RIFPEERFVPADAA
+70 RIFPEQRYVPADAA

-122 GDELLPAL
+122 GDELLPHL

-149 SVAPPDLM
+149 SVAPPDLT
-157 PEFSATLGDQSFK
+157 PEFSATLGDQTFS

-186 DGTLSYELLP
+186 DGALSYMLLP
-196 AVPGLSFE
+196 VVPGLSFD
-204 AQLRRLAGVPSR
+204 AQQRRLTGTPSR
-216 AGTYLMVYRV
+216 IGTYLMVYRV

-234 ELRFMIDVVYGYE
+234 ELRFMLDVVYAPVY
-247 ASDLADDAMAD
+247 SDADDSSMSDSDAGMAMD
-258 SAAEEPAMEE
+258 DAAEEPAMEE
-268 EAAEEEEA
+268 EAA
-276 PAAEEEAAVD
+276 VD
-286 EAEVKVAEVSAGKG
+286 QRQSSDAEVSAGKG
-300 GSVSPVRLNRPGA
+300 GSVSPVRPTRPGD

-369 AFDYGYESPTSDDRF
+369 AFDYGYESPTGDDRF
-384 AITTALVEHPSAA
+384 AITSAVVEHPSTA

-428 MAWGNRVEIARA
+428 MARGNRVEIARA

-476 DERVTASIGG
+476 DERVTASLAG

-531 ATDPFAILEAT
+531 ATDPFAILEQT

-588 RQTFSRANWLALSR
+588 RETFSRANWLALSR

-661 TEGTSAEQVDL
+661 TEGTSAAQADL

-683 SGESNSQAARISG
+683 G
-696 AEDGDANIV
+696 AGNRT
-705 ARRELG
+705 ARRRESRAPRTAMRAPWRDG
-711 ALVALAADRYGSLTS
+711 SSARWSRWPPIATAA
-726 VDDDA
+726 
-731 GADVRAELERLATQ
+731 
-745 LDGLQPELGSLDAY
+745 
-759 DDFRLLLSHLIA
+759 
-771 GLPAAPPDSGYS
+771 
-783 P
+783 

>member
-1 MLRFGVARLLILG
+1 M
-14 LVGLALAAAAI
+14 
-25 ATGSTAVAH
+25 AH

-70 RIFPEERFVPADAA
+70 RIFPEQRFVPADAA
-84 SNSWLVSSDVTHVDA
+84 SNSWLVSSDVTHVDD
-99 TLGRIIARRLDDGRM
+99 TLGRIIARRLDDGQM

-122 GDELLPAL
+122 GDELLPDL

-149 SVAPPDLM
+149 SVAPPDLA
-157 PEFSATLGDQSFK
+157 PEFSATLGDQTFN
-170 TWDETTELT
+170 TRGETTELT

-186 DGTLSYELLP
+186 DGALSYMLLP
-196 AVPGLSFE
+196 VVPGLSFD
-204 AQLRRLAGVPSR
+204 AQLRRLAGTPSR
-216 AGTYLMVYRV
+216 VGTYLMVYRV

-234 ELRFMIDVVYGYE
+234 ELRFMIDVVYE
-247 ASDLADDAMAD
+247 PVASEMSDDAMDDGSMAGD
-258 SAAEEPAMEE
+258 DASQFPESGGGPQEEPA
-268 EAAEEEEA
+268 
-276 PAAEEEAAVD
+276 
-286 EAEVKVAEVSAGKG
+286 EAEDSAVKG
-300 GSVSPVRLNRPGA
+300 GSVSPLRPTTPRD

-354 YRIDPDSVRA
+354 YQIDPDSVRA

-384 AITTALVEHPSAA
+384 AITTALVEHPTAA
-397 GLHLARI
+397 GVHLARI

-428 MAWGNRVEIARA
+428 MARGNRVGIARA

-476 DERVTASIGG
+476 DERVTASIKR

-542 GDREPSNPIRLITV
+542 GDREPSNPLRLITI

-575 NGWYRYLDTPEQA
+575 NGWYRYLDTSEQA

-661 TEGTSAEQVDL
+661 TEGTSAAQADL

-696 AEDGDANIV
+696 AEDGDASTA

-731 GADVRAELERLATQ
+731 GADVRAELERLGTQ
-745 LDGLQPELGSLDAY
+745 LDALEPELGSLDAY
-759 DDFRLLLSHLIA
+759 GDFRLLLSHLIA
-771 GLPAAPPDSGYS
+771 RLPAAPEESGYR

>member
-1 MLRFGVARLLILG
+1 MLRFRVARLLILG

-70 RIFPEERFVPADAA
+70 RIFPEQRYVPADAE

-122 GDELLPAL
+122 GDELLPEL

-157 PEFSATLGDQSFK
+157 PEFSATLGDQSFN

-196 AVPGLSFE
+196 AVPGLSFD
-204 AQLRRLAGVPSR
+204 AQLRRLAGTPSR
-216 AGTYLMVYRV
+216 VGTYLMVYRV

-234 ELRFMIDVVYGYE
+234 ELRFMIDVVYAPVY
-247 ASDLADDAMAD
+247 SDADDSSMSDSDAGMAMED
-258 SAAEEPAMEE
+258 AAEEPAMEE
-268 EAAEEEEA
+268 EAA
-276 PAAEEEAAVD
+276 VD
-286 EAEVKVAEVSAGKG
+286 EGQSSDAEVSAGKG
-300 GSVSPVRLNRPGA
+300 GSVSPVRPTRPGA

-369 AFDYGYESPTSDDRF
+369 AFDYGYESPTSNDRF

-476 DERVTASIGG
+476 DERVTASIAG
-486 LRPTSSTNVQAGL
+486 LRPTYSTNVQAGL

-542 GDREPSNPIRLITV
+542 GDREPGNPIRLITV

-609 AQVEWDSSAV
+609 AQVEWDGSAV

-661 TEGTSAEQVDL
+661 TEGTSAEQADL

-696 AEDGDANIV
+696 GEDVDANIA
-705 ARRELG
+705 ARRALG

-745 LDGLQPELGSLDAY
+745 LDELEPELGSLEAY
-759 DDFRLLLSHLIA
+759 GDFRLLLSHLIA
-771 GLPAAPPDSGYS
+771 GLPAAPEESGYR

>member
-1 MLRFGVARLLILG
+1 MLRFRVARLLILG

-70 RIFPEERFVPADAA
+70 RIFPEQRYVPADAEL
-84 SNSWLVSSDVTHVDA
+84 NSWSVSSDVTHVDA

-122 GDELLPAL
+122 GDELLPEL

-157 PEFSATLGDQSFK
+157 PEFSATLGDQSFN

-196 AVPGLSFE
+196 AVPGLSFD
-204 AQLRRLAGVPSR
+204 AQLRRLAGTPSR
-216 AGTYLMVYRV
+216 IGTYLMVYRV

-234 ELRFMIDVVYGYE
+234 ELRFMIDVVYAPVY
-247 ASDLADDAMAD
+247 SDADDSSMSDSDAGMAMED
-258 SAAEEPAMEE
+258 AAEEPAMEE
-268 EAAEEEEA
+268 EA
-276 PAAEEEAAVD
+276 PVD
-286 EAEVKVAEVSAGKG
+286 EGQSSDAEVSAGKG
-300 GSVSPVRLNRPGA
+300 GSVSPVRPTRPGA

-369 AFDYGYESPTSDDRF
+369 AFDYGYESPTGDDRF

-476 DERVTASIGG
+476 DERVTASLAG
-486 LRPTSSTNVQAGL
+486 LRPTYSTNVQAGL

-661 TEGTSAEQVDL
+661 TEGTSAAQADL

-731 GADVRAELERLATQ
+731 GADVRAELERLAEQ
-745 LDGLQPELGSLDAY
+745 LDGLEPELGSLEAY
-759 DDFRLLLSHLIA
+759 GDFRLLLSHLIA
-771 GLPAAPPDSGYS
+771 GLPAAPEESGYR